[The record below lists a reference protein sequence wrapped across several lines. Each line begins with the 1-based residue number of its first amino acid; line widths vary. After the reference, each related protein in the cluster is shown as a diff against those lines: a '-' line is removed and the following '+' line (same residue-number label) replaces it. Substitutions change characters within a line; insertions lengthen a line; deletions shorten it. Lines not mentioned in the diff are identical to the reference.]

1 MIEKLNPIFC
11 LEIIEQY
18 IGLIDPTEVNQPGR
32 SQSSPIRRTDRLI
45 SVLRRSCANLKSVRM
60 IECRLKILSGK
71 PIRTFRSS
79 TNRILGNLEEAEEIL
94 NQLNNSNPESVEV
107 YILLAE
113 LEIKRKN
120 SSAAKRQIESA
131 VAIKFDIQN
140 TSYYQDW
147 FHSTHNVIMTSQ

>member
-60 IECRLKILSGK
+60 IECRLKILSG
-71 PIRTFRSS
+71 
-79 TNRILGNLEEAEEIL
+79 NLEEAEEIL

-140 TSYYQDW
+140 TSYYQAW
-147 FHSTHNVIMTSQ
+147 FYDLTSYQFIGMRLELVLKTI

>member
-1 MIEKLNPIFC
+1 
-11 LEIIEQY
+11 
-18 IGLIDPTEVNQPGR
+18 
-32 SQSSPIRRTDRLI
+32 
-45 SVLRRSCANLKSVRM
+45 M

-71 PIRTFRSS
+71 PIRTFRLP
-79 TNRILGNLEEAEEIL
+79 TNHILGNLEEAEEIL

-147 FHSTHNVIMTSQ
+147 FHSTHNVILTSQ

>member
-1 MIEKLNPIFC
+1 
-11 LEIIEQY
+11 
-18 IGLIDPTEVNQPGR
+18 
-32 SQSSPIRRTDRLI
+32 
-45 SVLRRSCANLKSVRM
+45 M
-60 IECRLKILSGK
+60 IECRLKILS
-71 PIRTFRSS
+71 
-79 TNRILGNLEEAEEIL
+79 GNLEEAEEIL

-140 TSYYQDW
+140 TSYYQAW
-147 FHSTHNVIMTSQ
+147 FYDLPPYQNYIETSLESVLKTI

>member
-1 MIEKLNPIFC
+1 MAKSLMNQTTSAEIYLLEVILDFGDKVDLLKKAFNEQTKKLMNDIPDLTLIEKLNPIFC

-71 PIRTFRSS
+71 SQCFNVLANIVKIRK
-79 TNRILGNLEEAEEIL
+79 LGRGRRDF
-94 NQLNNSNPESVEV
+94 ES
-107 YILLAE
+107 
-113 LEIKRKN
+113 
-120 SSAAKRQIESA
+120 IE
-131 VAIKFDIQN
+131 
-140 TSYYQDW
+140 
-147 FHSTHNVIMTSQ
+147 

>member
-60 IECRLKILSGK
+60 IECRLKILSG
-71 PIRTFRSS
+71 
-79 TNRILGNLEEAEEIL
+79 NLEEAEEIL

-140 TSYYQDW
+140 TSYYQAW
-147 FHSTHNVIMTSQ
+147 FYDLPSYQFIRMRLALVLKTI